1 MNDWIPFDELVISE
15 KENCITVDTRDFHC
29 ISNKID
35 MTKVKGNYYE
45 KYNSLIDLI
54 NDNKIPYECLIN
66 ENEIIPFINKLKNIR
81 DEANIIMLRFN
92 NVIGGASWI
101 KYVRFYRKGVTSTFI
116 VTNNCIPLYWKEINK
131 DNLIKLF

>member
-1 MNDWIPFDELVISE
+1 
-15 KENCITVDTRDFHC
+15 
-29 ISNKID
+29 

-54 NDNKIPYECLIN
+54 NDSKIPSECIIN

-101 KYVRFYRKGVTSTFI
+101 KYVRFYRKGDTSNFI
-116 VTNNCIPLYWKEINK
+116 VTNDSIPLYWKEINK

>member
-1 MNDWIPFDELVISE
+1 MNDWIPLDELVISE

-29 ISNKID
+29 ISHKID

-54 NDNKIPYECLIN
+54 NDNKIPSECVIN

-92 NVIGGASWI
+92 NVIGGDIYS
-101 KYVRFYRKGVTSTFI
+101 
-116 VTNNCIPLYWKEINK
+116 
-131 DNLIKLF
+131 

>member
-1 MNDWIPFDELVISE
+1 MNDWITLDELVISE

-29 ISNKID
+29 ISHKID

-54 NDNKIPYECLIN
+54 NDNKIPSECVIN

-101 KYVRFYRKGVTSTFI
+101 KYVRFYRERDASNFI
-116 VTNNCIPLYWKEINK
+116 VTNDCIPLYWKEINK